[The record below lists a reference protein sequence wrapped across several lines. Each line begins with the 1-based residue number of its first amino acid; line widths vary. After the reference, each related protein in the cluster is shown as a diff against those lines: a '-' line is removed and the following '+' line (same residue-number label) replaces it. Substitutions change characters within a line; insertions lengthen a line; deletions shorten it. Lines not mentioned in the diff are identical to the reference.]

1 MWRGKKD
8 KVSFTMVWNPG
19 SEVDCWCPDRP
30 GKEQDL
36 GVWES
41 FGFKFGRTGWGGGQ
55 GGGGECVER
64 GELGCSKGQFQHGLL
79 LPQHP
84 WTPRPLAAELL
95 PPAHG
100 GLTSVWS
107 SDHSSSSL
115 RCQ

>member
-55 GGGGECVER
+55 GGGGGVCGKR
-64 GELGCSKGQFQHGLL
+64 GTGLQQRPVSAWL
-79 LPQHP
+79 APP
-84 WTPRPLAAELL
+84 STPLDPETTCGRAA
-95 PPAHG
+95 PASTRG
-100 GLTSVWS
+100 VNICLE
-107 SDHSSSSL
+107 
-115 RCQ
+115 Q